1 MNVTPLSAGNSGQ
14 KLKFYINRNKRLKK
28 CLEQENEPPQ
38 KAVILQTLII
48 DNYNVQKTYIKAQ
61 LWMM

>member
-1 MNVTPLSAGNSGQ
+1 MNVIPLSAGNSGQ

-38 KAVILQTLII
+38 KAVILQTLSLFTLES
-48 DNYNVQKTYIKAQ
+48 KK
-61 LWMM
+61 

>member
-1 MNVTPLSAGNSGQ
+1 MNVIPLSAGNSGQ

-38 KAVILQTLII
+38 KAVILQTLM
-48 DNYNVQKTYIKAQ
+48 VIKYDRLFIFQ
-61 LWMM
+61 IL

>member
-1 MNVTPLSAGNSGQ
+1 MNVIPLSAGNSGQ

-38 KAVILQTLII
+38 KAVILQTLVA
-48 DNYNVQKTYIKAQ
+48 N
-61 LWMM
+61 